1 VNPPQIYRSAI
12 ETTNRKWYV
21 DFLKFAGAQITGEIW
36 NQLIFVVAIA
46 VGVADSTLPRSS
58 LFLLIAAVAL
68 TTNSALGFEYIWR
81 TQPTAADKGPFPSH
95 AAVRENTHE
104 EVWVDRAK
112 WGTRHNVVEPGWP
125 AASDGE
131 AAADGQINRPTSS
144 WPAHVSSCCSILLYT
159 KTVSSSSRRACVC
172 VCASLR
178 VRLRQCYHI
187 NQQSMCSSARLGNVT
202 TVTVRFFFWVTA
214 FLELD
219 QQMATDIVGQCSITM
234 RWACRS
240 WPTCSRVD
248 NGSVVH
254 GSWVKLVTISGWVTR
269 ASSRDLLTHDSV
281 DQIYPKLSAQ
291 WLKWSCQG
299 ELPHQTVKNIDHL

>member
-1 VNPPQIYRSAI
+1 MRHPSQRCRA
-12 ETTNRKWYV
+12 W
-21 DFLKFAGAQITGEIW
+21 LTGSERR
-36 NQLIFVVAIA
+36 
-46 VGVADSTLPRSS
+46 RSS
-58 LFLLIAAVAL
+58 CGR
-68 TTNSALGFEYIWR
+68 TN
-81 TQPTAADKGPFPSH
+81 QPTDIELAGPCVIVLLNLIIYENCIIFKPPR
-95 AAVRENTHE
+95 VR
-104 EVWVDRAK
+104 VCMCVFAC
-112 WGTRHNVVEPGWP
+112 PF
-125 AASDGE
+125 ASMLPHQSAE
-131 AAADGQINRPTSS
+131 Y
-144 WPAHVSSCCSILLYT
+144 VL
-159 KTVSSSSRRACVC
+159 
-172 VCASLR
+172 VCAS
-178 VRLRQCYHI
+178 RQCHDGY
-187 NQQSMCSSARLGNVT
+187 CS
-202 TVTVRFFFWVTA
+202 FFFWVTA